1 MNSNLDFT
9 WPEKFSSKVK
19 ELSIKFNDENTRII
33 SEISSGEFIF
43 QELDDI
49 YE

>member
-19 ELSIKFNDENTRII
+19 ELSIKFHDENTGIF
-33 SEISSGEFIF
+33 SEIKSEFIF
-43 QELDDI
+43 EELDDI